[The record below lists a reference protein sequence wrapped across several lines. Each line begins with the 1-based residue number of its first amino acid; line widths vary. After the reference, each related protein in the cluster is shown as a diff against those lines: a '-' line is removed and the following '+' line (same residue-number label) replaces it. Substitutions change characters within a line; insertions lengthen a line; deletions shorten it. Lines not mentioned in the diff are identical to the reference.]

1 MKKNLFLAVLL
12 ASAGS
17 MAALL
22 QPTVPAP
29 GGESAC
35 RITAGVYSNVKKFGD
50 SRGAEDLMGGLNF
63 THYTAYDFFYGVG
76 VAFGGITGV
85 PTGPVQS
92 ASKGLFTETG
102 KADTDLRIQ
111 GEFSLGFMPELAE
124 RVHAGIVTSV
134 GYGYN
139 FNKTK
144 NEAAKALGVTFGTL
158 NWKVGL
164 GLSFGF
170 TDSFALYLTPSYV
183 MSDIM
188 FFKAGTP
195 DLVRA
200 SANNSGMEIP
210 LGLVFGLTDEVSMY
224 VETTT
229 KFKKFENW
237 SQNHKQEFALGF
249 SYTM

>member
-35 RITAGVYSNVKKFGD
+35 RISAGVFTNVKKFGD
-50 SRGAEDLMGGLNF
+50 SRGLEDLMGGLNF

-76 VAFGGITGV
+76 VAFGG
-85 PTGPVQS
+85 QS
-92 ASKGLFTETG
+92 KTLGGMFTDAG
-102 KADTDLRIQ
+102 KADTDLNIR
-111 GEFSLGFMPELAE
+111 GEVSLGFMPELAE

-134 GYGYN
+134 GYGYT
-139 FNKTK
+139 FNKVK
-144 NEAAKALGVTFGTL
+144 NEAAKAFVKFGTL

-170 TDSFALYLTPSYV
+170 TDTFALYLTPSYV
-183 MSDIM
+183 MSDIV
-188 FFKAGTP
+188 FFTDAATDAVKANF
-195 DLVRA
+195 
-200 SANNSGMEIP
+200 NNSGMEIP
-210 LGLVFGLTDEVSMY
+210 LGLVFGLTDQVSMF

-237 SQNHKQEFALGF
+237 SQNHKQEFALGL

>member
-1 MKKNLFLAVLL
+1 MKKSLFLAVLL

-35 RITAGVYSNVKKFGD
+35 RISTGVLSNLFKSNDGL
-50 SRGAEDLMGGLNF
+50 RMGDLMGGLNF

-76 VAFGGITGV
+76 LGFGGTAG
-85 PTGPVQS
+85 
-92 ASKGLFTETG
+92 AGLFTEAG
-102 KADTDLRIQ
+102 KKDTDLKMAL
-111 GEFSLGFMPELAE
+111 ELSAGFMPELAE

-134 GYGYN
+134 GYGRL
-139 FNKTK
+139 FNNAK
-144 NEAAKALGVTFGTL
+144 NEAAKAAGVKFGTL
-158 NWKVGL
+158 NFKVGL

-183 MSDIM
+183 MSNIM
-188 FFKAGTP
+188 FLSETATYPKDATN
-195 DLVRA
+195 L
-200 SANNSGMEIP
+200 SGLEIP
-210 LGLVFGLTDEVSMY
+210 VGLVFGLTDQVSMF

-229 KFKKFENW
+229 KFLNFANFKD
-237 SQNHKQEFALGF
+237 SHVQEVALGL